1 MADTWL
7 TIEQAA
13 VTLNLSVRTINRHI
27 NAGKLQSRLHE
38 GRREVL
44 VSLPT
49 PAADTRASDERET
62 FDEPPERT
70 DRSERSDKWA
80 DRPEPVS
87 VRGVGVGSGG
97 ATPFSAEQV
106 SASAEPMEN
115 QPNFVFGGPGG
126 APVGH
131 VGIEA
136 ETMLALADQAADKVD
151 LAISA
156 FQTLARTAENQR
168 ANSQKSARFAWAA
181 VSVMIFGV
189 IGAVGW
195 TSHYLTKTTVENL
208 DLHNKLSDAQTTL
221 RSVTEQ
227 SQTQQDKLGTQLD
240 KTGEELTRTREEL
253 AHLKGQLEGA
263 ALAEARAAATSRPS
277 LAVTPAPA
285 PSPSPTPAPSPA
297 PASGAPGAVAA
308 AAQIPSAN
316 PSAVP
321 APATQ
326 PGVRTPAGGNVHPFT
341 QPTYPPS
348 APQRNMGLVG
358 TRDRD

>member
-44 VSLPT
+44 VSLAT
-49 PAADTRASDERET
+49 SVADAAPADERDT
-62 FDEPPERT
+62 VAERAERAERA
-70 DRSERSDKWA
+70 DRSDKWA
-80 DRPEPVS
+80 DKPEPVN

-106 SASAEPMEN
+106 NDNA
-115 QPNFVFGGPGG
+115 PNFVFGGSLGG

-131 VGIEA
+131 GGIEA

-168 ANSQKSARFAWAA
+168 ATSQKSARFAWAA
-181 VSVMIFGV
+181 VSVMVLGV

-208 DLHNKLSDAQTTL
+208 DLHNKLSDARATL
-221 RSVTEQ
+221 NTVTEQ
-227 SQTQQDKLGTQLD
+227 SQTQQEKLGTQLD

-253 AHLKGQLEGA
+253 AHLKGTLEGA
-263 ALAEARAAATSRPS
+263 AQAEARASATSRPS
-277 LAVTPAPA
+277 LAVVPA
-285 PSPSPTPAPSPA
+285 PSPSPAPA
-297 PASGAPGAVAA
+297 PAPGPAAAPAQAPTPGAASAVAA
-308 AAQIPSAN
+308 APQLPSAD
-316 PSAVP
+316 PSA
-321 APATQ
+321 A
-326 PGVRTPAGGNVHPFT
+326 
-341 QPTYPPS
+341 
-348 APQRNMGLVG
+348 
-358 TRDRD
+358 